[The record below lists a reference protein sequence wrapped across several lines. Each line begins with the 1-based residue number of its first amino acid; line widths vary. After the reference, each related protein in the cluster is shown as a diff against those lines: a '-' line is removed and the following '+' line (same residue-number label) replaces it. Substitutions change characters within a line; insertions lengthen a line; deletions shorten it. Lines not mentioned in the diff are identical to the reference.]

1 MKGEKEKTQEK
12 AIPAQSVAA
21 KVDPDKSSDKDKKTG
36 DGEKSPQKKSKKKRK
51 SRSRERER
59 GRRDRGRDRDR
70 DRKKRRKRSKS
81 RSRSR
86 KRRKKRSSSGS
97 GDRDRRRKK
106 SRTPSPTPEEIK
118 EKEKQQELMELTRDV
133 RTVFV
138 SQLQVKCTEKDVKRF
153 FEKVGKVKVNDVQLI
168 CDKHTGRSKGF
179 GYVELKALEDVP
191 KALVLNGQP
200 FRFRKGKLGFP
211 VMIKAS
217 EAEKNFAHNAE
228 KATAAA
234 EDGTATGA
242 VTLQVA
248 NLHPEI
254 TEEDLGKM
262 FTPFTNFTKAQ
273 LQRDAANKPTGRALV
288 YFSQADAANRAIQ
301 GLNGVAFAGQ
311 TLQVR
316 IVQAG
321 SAPAADTKETWK
333 LDDDAGT
340 SGMSMN
346 SASRAQLMQK
356 LAGASPARH
365 PLWHPLHAPRSEP
378 RRHRQQQRPARSS
391 A

>member
-1 MKGEKEKTQEK
+1 
-12 AIPAQSVAA
+12 
-21 KVDPDKSSDKDKKTG
+21 
-36 DGEKSPQKKSKKKRK
+36 
-51 SRSRERER
+51 
-59 GRRDRGRDRDR
+59 
-70 DRKKRRKRSKS
+70 
-81 RSRSR
+81 
-86 KRRKKRSSSGS
+86 
-97 GDRDRRRKK
+97 
-106 SRTPSPTPEEIK
+106 
-118 EKEKQQELMELTRDV
+118 MELTRDV

-191 KALVLNGQP
+191 KALSLNGQP

-211 VMIKAS
+211 VAIKAS

-228 KATAAA
+228 KATAGADSGA
-234 EDGTATGA
+234 TMATGA

-254 TEEDLGKM
+254 TEDDLGKM
-262 FTPFTNFTKAQ
+262 FTPFGNFSKAE
-273 LQRDAANKPTGRALV
+273 LRRDSAGQATGRALV
-288 YFSQADAANRAIQ
+288 YFSQADSANKAIQ

-311 TLQVR
+311 TLQVKV
-316 IVQAG
+316 VQG
-321 SAPAADTKETWK
+321 GIAPVSDTAATWK

-356 LAGASPARH
+356 LARGQALPGMPVAGIPNPAAAAATGTNNTPLGRSRNQGPVGVASNCMVLKNMFKPDAETEEGWEREIENDIKQECSKYGTVLHIFADKNSQGFVYLKFADVASGKAAGDSLHGRWFNRQSIAVQYFKQNVYLAKFPA
-365 PLWHPLHAPRSEP
+365 
-378 RRHRQQQRPARSS
+378 ART
-391 A
+391 